1 MSTKTSNRKNTPKEQ
16 QTTHSPQN
24 RQFGRQTP
32 FHVRVFGAVG
42 HHYSLGADTAPP
54 TPISLDDYLKEEL
67 ANGYVMQSV
76 TGIVGD
82 HTNVRVVTKHDPENA
97 AKHPSTVRRLHPWH
111 YRIFQENQQ
120 EYWHPGENSGAP
132 QALDDYLS
140 AQVSENYFLKSLVG
154 LDEPNTTGTS
164 LGGAK
169 LRVATEYCEK
179 DNVNTEKKR
188 RSYT

>member
-1 MSTKTSNRKNTPKEQ
+1 MITKTANLNNTPKEQ
-16 QTTHSPQN
+16 QVPHSPQN

-42 HHYSLGADTAPP
+42 HHYSMGADTAAH
-54 TPISLDDYLKEEL
+54 TPISLDNYLKEEL

-97 AKHPSTVRRLHPWH
+97 AKHPSTVKGIHPWH

-120 EYWHPGENSGAP
+120 EYWHPGENQGTL

-140 AQVSENYFLKSLVG
+140 TQASENYFLKSMVG
-154 LDEPNTTGTS
+154 LDEPNATGAVP
-164 LGGAK
+164 GGAK

-188 RSYT
+188 RPYT